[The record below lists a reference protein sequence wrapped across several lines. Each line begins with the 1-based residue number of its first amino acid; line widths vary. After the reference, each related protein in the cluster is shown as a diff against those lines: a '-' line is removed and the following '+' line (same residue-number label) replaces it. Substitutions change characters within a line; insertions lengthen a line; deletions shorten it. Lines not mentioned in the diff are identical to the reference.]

1 MTSPLVAGV
10 DLGGTNISA
19 VVLGPGD
26 AILGADRRPTPRRAG
41 PDEVPATIAASVH
54 AAIATAGCDPRDVVA
69 VGIGCPGQVDR
80 AAGTIGNAT
89 ILPDLPDAF
98 PLAEVVSSHLSRP
111 VLIDND
117 VRLAVAAELQAGAGS
132 NFPSFLGVFL
142 GTGVGAGL
150 VLDGRLW
157 HGRGNAGEF
166 GYMVGEMDGREC
178 VCGRRGCV
186 EAYCGRAAM
195 EREARARAADG
206 RTTALFDMM
215 VFSDRDRLTSSVW
228 VQAVA
233 ADDSLAVSLVTEA
246 QRALGAGL
254 ASVANLLDLDGF
266 ILGGGLATQLG
277 EPFLAGVKEE
287 MLARVLAGRPPEIR
301 MTALADLSGSVGA
314 AMLARE
320 AV

>member
-1 MTSPLVAGV
+1 MTALVAGV
-10 DLGGTNISA
+10 DLGGTNVSSVI
-19 VVLGPGD
+19 LGPGD

-41 PDEVPATIAASVH
+41 PDEVPAAIAASVH
-54 AAIATAGCDPRDVVA
+54 AAIAAAGCDPADVVA

-80 AAGTIGNAT
+80 AAGTMGNAT
-89 ILPDLPDAF
+89 ILPELPDAF
-98 PLAEVVSSHLSRP
+98 PLADVVGSHLSRP
-111 VLIDND
+111 VIIDND
-117 VRLAVAAELQAGAGS
+117 VRLAVAAELEAGAGS
-132 NFPSFLGVFL
+132 SFPSFLGVFL

-157 HGRGNAGEF
+157 RGRGNAGEF
-166 GYMVGEMDGREC
+166 GHMIVELDGREC
-178 VCGRRGCV
+178 VCGRFGCL

-195 EREARARAADG
+195 EREARNRVAAG
-206 RTTALFDMM
+206 QATALFDMM
-215 VFSDRDRLTSSVW
+215 EFGDRDRLTSSVW
-228 VQAVA
+228 ARA
-233 ADDSLAVSLVTEA
+233 LEAGDSLALALVADA

-277 EPFLAGVKEE
+277 ESFLTGVRAQMEPW
-287 MLARVLAGRPPEIR
+287 VLAGRPAEVR